1 MSTKSK
7 PKSKA
12 KSAGST
18 STRTRKT
25 THSGRSA
32 AEEGRTEDTASVPA
46 PPSGPVPR
54 GLNDVRGDEAPVLGH
69 SVEVTEGEHAGTF
82 GTFDSLE
89 GSEAVVTPRAA
100 PLSRV
105 TVPVTSL
112 RPADS
117 IRR

>member
-1 MSTKSK
+1 MSKTK
-7 PKSKA
+7 PKAKA
-12 KSAGST
+12 KSGST
-18 STRTRKT
+18 TTRTRKT
-25 THSGRSA
+25 THPGRS

-46 PPSGPVPR
+46 PTSGPVPR

-69 SVEVTEGEHAGTF
+69 SVEVIDGEHAGTF

-89 GSEAVVTPRAA
+89 GNEAVVTPRSA

-117 IRR
+117 NRR